1 MEKRIAKDLLSIGA
15 VFLRPDEPFTWASGI
30 KSPIYCDNRLTLTAP
45 AVRGD
50 VENGLA
56 ETIKREYPQCEVLM
70 GTSTA
75 GIAHAAITAHLMN
88 LPMGYVRSGAKDHG
102 RANQIEGKLEK
113 GQKVVV
119 VEDLISTGGSV
130 IEVVNV
136 LRAAGAEV
144 LGIASIFTYGMK
156 KGLARLA
163 EVNVKNVSLSNFDV
177 LVEVA
182 AEEGYIAK
190 EDIHVYSVDECFMD
204 VTRYLSL
211 YHLTAKEMAQKLI
224 DAVMEETGITATAG
238 IGTNLYLAKIAMD
251 IVAKHIEDHIGM
263 LDEIS
268 YREQLWGHKPLSDF
282 WRIGSKTERKL
293 AGYGIQTMGDIALA
307 SIQSEDWLY
316 KMFGIDAELLIDHAW
331 GCESCKMSDIK
342 NYHTEEHSL
351 SNGQVLMRNYTFE
364 EAAVVVREMTDV
376 LVLDLVEK
384 GLVTNSVT
392 LWIAYDHRFERE
404 SSKGTVR
411 FPDRTNRSREI
422 IDTVEALYRKI
433 ADPHTGIRR
442 IEIIANK
449 ITPEGYQQY
458 TLFQDSI
465 KAEKERHLQEAVLQV
480 KKRYGKNAIMR
491 GSNLLE
497 CSTYQERNNQ
507 VGGHRA

>member
-1 MEKRIAKDLLSIGA
+1 
-15 VFLRPDEPFTWASGI
+15 
-30 KSPIYCDNRLTLTAP
+30 
-45 AVRGD
+45 
-50 VENGLA
+50 
-56 ETIKREYPQCEVLM
+56 
-70 GTSTA
+70 
-75 GIAHAAITAHLMN
+75 
-88 LPMGYVRSGAKDHG
+88 
-102 RANQIEGKLEK
+102 
-113 GQKVVV
+113 
-119 VEDLISTGGSV
+119 
-130 IEVVNV
+130 
-136 LRAAGAEV
+136 
-144 LGIASIFTYGMK
+144 
-156 KGLARLA
+156 
-163 EVNVKNVSLSNFDV
+163 
-177 LVEVA
+177 
-182 AEEGYIAK
+182 
-190 EDIHVYSVDECFMD
+190 
-204 VTRYLSL
+204 
-211 YHLTAKEMAQKLI
+211 
-224 DAVMEETGITATAG
+224 
-238 IGTNLYLAKIAMD
+238 
-251 IVAKHIEDHIGM
+251 M

-282 WRIGSKTERKL
+282 WRIGSRTERKL

-404 SSKGTVR
+404 PSKGTVR
-411 FPDRTNRSREI
+411 FPDRTNRSKEM

-491 GSNLLE
+491 GSICWNVLPIGKEIIRLGTS
-497 CSTYQERNNQ
+497 C
-507 VGGHRA
+507 VGGESMLAKAYQKYLYIPRPVSKRYPMDVQHRAKQFAPLQHFEDLRRSFETGNTL